1 MEKFFTVYFTNY
13 AKCYD
18 DFDAERLSKYFY
30 APTVNVKNGSVVA
43 ILNSDDVLDYLRN
56 LAISYREQG
65 LKKANL
71 VSLDV
76 KVLGWWSTLVTVHW
90 IIDHTNGSI
99 LRDFHTSY
107 NLFKNGDGWLIL
119 MTTNHDV
126 PEQAKAQLSALTVRH
141 EYRKYI

>member
-1 MEKFFTVYFTNY
+1 MEESFTEYFANY

-18 DFDAERLSKYFY
+18 DFDPERLAKYFY
-30 APTVNVKNGSVVA
+30 TPTVNIKNGSVVA
-43 ILNSDDVLDYLRN
+43 ISNSSDVLAYLRS
-56 LAISYREQG
+56 LVISYREQG

-71 VSLDV
+71 VNLDV
-76 KVLGWWSTLVTVHW
+76 KMLGWWSALITVHW

-107 NLFKNGDGWLIL
+107 NLFKNGDSWLIL

-126 PEQAKAQLSALTVRH
+126 PEQS
-141 EYRKYI
+141 I